1 MPEAPQFPIWYTG
14 RLELVYEIMTAGFT
28 IQSLLLNNKN
38 KNMTQPSKKVFSNK
52 HQQCRRRQGGGSC
65 LTFVNGLFRA
75 GSESAGAGAELGPR
89 ILRLG
94 RCILY
99 T

>member
-1 MPEAPQFPIWYTG
+1 MPLRRRRHLNLSCYTG
-14 RLELVYEIMTAGFT
+14 RLELVYEITTAGFT

-38 KNMTQPSKKVFSNK
+38 KNMTQPLKKVFSNE
-52 HQQCRRRQGGGSC
+52 HQHCRAWRGGSC

-89 ILRLG
+89 
-94 RCILY
+94 C
-99 T
+99 

>member
-1 MPEAPQFPIWYTG
+1 MVCNLQCYAKG
-14 RLELVYEIMTAGFT
+14 VCSLAG
-28 IQSLLLNNKN
+28 ILALLINNNNNKN
-38 KNMTQPSKKVFSNK
+38 KNTTQPSKSRMNINTVT
-52 HQQCRRRQGGGSC
+52 GPGGSC

-94 RCILY
+94 S
-99 T
+99 